1 MPKTAMIRAR
11 TEPALKKEAESV
23 FKKLGLTSTEA
34 INLFY
39 TQVKL
44 HKGLP
49 FEVKVPNETT
59 IRTFEKTDRGEDIA
73 QCKDADDMFKKLGV
87 YSPS

>member
-11 TEPALKKEAESV
+11 TEPALKKEAENV

-49 FEVKVPNETT
+49 FEVKIPNEAT
-59 IRTFEKTDRGEDIA
+59 IRTFKKTDTGEDIT
-73 QCKDADDMFKKLGV
+73 QCKDADDMFEKLGL
-87 YSPS
+87 SSLS